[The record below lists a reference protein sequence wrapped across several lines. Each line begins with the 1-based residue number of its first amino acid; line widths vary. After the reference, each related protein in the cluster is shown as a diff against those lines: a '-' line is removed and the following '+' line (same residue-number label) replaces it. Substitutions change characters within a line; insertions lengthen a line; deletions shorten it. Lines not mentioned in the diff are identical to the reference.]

1 MLKLIIRVF
10 LIAAIFIGINNADKS
25 TKEEICKKRGGK
37 YCCLS
42 GICYLSLNE
51 TVSTYKEASDL
62 CAKKGATIPSFN
74 IADYA
79 KYRYCFG
86 DFPWKYPLTIFFLP
100 LALFDVGSH
109 CVSMHFIK
117 RGEFTQTLRCSYETP
132 VHVLCVIKL
141 L

>member
-25 TKEEICKKRGGK
+25 TKEESKKRGGK

-42 GICYLSLNE
+42 GICYLYLNE

-62 CAKKGATIPSFN
+62 CAAKGTTIPSFSW
-74 IADYA
+74 ADNV

-86 DFPWKYPLTIFFLP
+86 DFPWKYPLTIFFLRDDN
-100 LALFDVGSH
+100 DVENL
-109 CVSMHFIK
+109 CLSMHFVD
-117 RGEFTQTLRCSYETP
+117 RGDIILMLRCSYETP
-132 VHVLCVIKL
+132 VHVLCVIKV
-141 L
+141 

>member
-62 CAKKGATIPSFN
+62 CAKKGATIPSFSM
-74 IADYA
+74 ADNV

-100 LALFDVGSH
+100 YDYDVQNH
-109 CVSMHFIK
+109 CVSMHFVK
-117 RGEFTQTLRCSYETP
+117 RGEFILTLRCNYETP
-132 VHVLCVIKL
+132 VHVLCKIKL
-141 L
+141 